1 MNAEEYLLLY
11 EKYISGLCNAE
22 EEKRLFD
29 HQDKFQMLPE
39 NSAHAPDL
47 QAGDR
52 TRIYNQIIE
61 TLSEPSKK
69 TFKLHTFYKI
79 AAVLVLAVGIG
90 FLYQN
95 NWSLSGSDKQ
105 VLKSARVTNRP
116 IKPGRNT
123 AELRLSD
130 GSVINLDQVNAGLIS
145 TLGKT
150 RISKDTGG
158 SIIYASNTSATE
170 DALNTISVPVGGN
183 YKVILPDG
191 TAVWLNASS
200 SLTYPI
206 SFKGKTRGVS
216 LQGEAYFEVAK
227 NPNKPFVVQ
236 VNKVLVTVLGT
247 HFNVNAYADHTAM
260 QTTLVEGSVRLS
272 QGTNQVTLKPG
283 EQGNVDR
290 ASAKIQVAQ
299 ANTNK
304 VLAWKNGYFMFQDD
318 DIQDIMQQIA
328 RWYDLEVEYRG
339 KPGNSRF
346 GGIYSRNKDINELLK
361 GLELTGLVHF
371 KIEGRRVIVMA

>member
-1 MNAEEYLLLY
+1 MNAEEYLSLY
-11 EKYISGLCNAE
+11 EKYISGLCSAE
-22 EEKRLFD
+22 EQKRLFEYRD
-29 HQDKFQMLPE
+29 GFHMLPDD
-39 NSAHAPDL
+39 SSRAADL
-47 QAGDR
+47 QQTEE
-52 TRIYNQIIE
+52 TRIYNRIVE
-61 TLSEPSKK
+61 TLSKPEKK
-69 TFKLHTFYKI
+69 TFKLNTFFKI
-79 AAVLVLAVGIG
+79 AAILLVSIG
-90 FLYQN
+90 VTFLY
-95 NWSLSGSDKQ
+95 NWNFSGGERHASKAT
-105 VLKSARVTNRP
+105 LATRP

-123 AELRLSD
+123 AQLKLSD
-130 GSVINLDQVNAGLIS
+130 GSVIDLDQVNAGLIS
-145 TLGKT
+145 TLGRT
-150 RISKDTGG
+150 RISKDRAGA
-158 SIIYASNTSATE
+158 IIYANNSRAVE
-170 DALNTISVPVGGN
+170 DAKNTISVPVGGN

-200 SLTYPI
+200 SLSYPLA
-206 SFKGKTRGVS
+206 FTGETRRVS

-227 NPNKPFVVQ
+227 NPRMPFVVQ
-236 VNKVLVTVLGT
+236 VNKMQVTVLGT
-247 HFNVNAYADHTAM
+247 HFNVNAYTEHAAV

-272 QGTNQVTLKPG
+272 QGAKQVTLKPG
-283 EQGNVDR
+283 EQGNVDTESSEIR
-290 ASAKIQVAQ
+290 VAQ

-339 KPGNSRF
+339 KPSNSRF

>member
-1 MNAEEYLLLY
+1 LVLTVGVGLLY
-11 EKYISGLCNAE
+11 RN
-22 EEKRLFD
+22 
-29 HQDKFQMLPE
+29 Q
-39 NSAHAPDL
+39 
-47 QAGDR
+47 R
-52 TRIYNQIIE
+52 T
-61 TLSEPSKK
+61 
-69 TFKLHTFYKI
+69 
-79 AAVLVLAVGIG
+79 
-90 FLYQN
+90 
-95 NWSLSGSDKQ
+95 LSGSDTTP
-105 VLKSARVTNRP
+105 KSSRIANRP
-116 IKPGRNT
+116 IKPGRST

-150 RISKDTGG
+150 RISKDTTG
-158 SIIYASNTSATE
+158 SIIYANNSSASE
-170 DALNTISVPVGGN
+170 DARNTISVPVGGN

-200 SLTYPI
+200 SLTYPLA
-206 SFKGKTRGVS
+206 FRGKTRGVS

-227 NPNKPFVVQ
+227 NPDKPFVVQ
-236 VNKVLVTVLGT
+236 VNSMQVTVLGT
-247 HFNVNAYADHTAM
+247 HFNVNAYTEHSGI

-272 QGTNQVTLKPG
+272 QGNNQVILKPG
-283 EQGNVDR
+283 EQGNADP
-290 ASAKIQVAQ
+290 SSSKIQVAQ
-299 ANTNK
+299 VNTNK

-318 DIQDIMQQIA
+318 NIQDIMQQIA

-339 KPGNSRF
+339 KLTSSRF

>member
-11 EKYISGLCNAE
+11 EKYISGLCSAE
-22 EEKRLFD
+22 EEKRLFEY
-29 HQDKFQMLPE
+29 QDRFQMLGE
-39 NSAHAPDL
+39 DSLATQDL
-47 QAGDR
+47 QPGDNS
-52 TRIYNQIIE
+52 RIYNRIVE

-69 TFKLHTFYKI
+69 TFRLNTFYKI
-79 AAVLVLAVGIG
+79 AAILLLTVGLG
-90 FLYQN
+90 FLYRN
-95 NWSLSGSDKQ
+95 NWSFSGSNKTP
-105 VLKSARVTNRP
+105 KSAVVASRP

-123 AELRLSD
+123 AELKLSD

-150 RISKDTGG
+150 RISKDTTG
-158 SIIYASNTSATE
+158 SIIYANNNSASE
-170 DALNTISVPVGGN
+170 DARNTISVPVGGN
-183 YKVILPDG
+183 YKVVLPDG

-200 SLTYPI
+200 SLTYPLA
-206 SFKGKTRGVS
+206 FKGKTRGVN
-216 LQGEAYFEVAK
+216 LEGEAYFEVAK

-236 VNKVLVTVLGT
+236 VNKMQVTVLGT
-247 HFNVNAYADHTAM
+247 HFNVNAYSDHAAI

-272 QGTNQVTLKPG
+272 QASSQVILKPG
-283 EQGNVDR
+283 EQGNVDPI
-290 ASAKIQVAQ
+290 SAKIQVSQ

-318 DIQDIMQQIA
+318 NIQDIMQQIA

-339 KPGNSRF
+339 KPSNSRF

>member
-1 MNAEEYLLLY
+1 MNADEYLLLY
-11 EKYISGLCNAE
+11 EKYISGLCSAD
-22 EEKRLFD
+22 EEKRLFEY
-29 HQDKFQMLPE
+29 QDRFQMLSE
-39 NSAHAPDL
+39 DSSAAEELKP
-47 QAGDR
+47 GDS
-52 TRIYNQIIE
+52 TRIYNRIVD

-69 TFKLHTFYKI
+69 TFRIHTFYKI
-79 AAVLVLAVGIG
+79 AAVLVLTAGLG
-90 FLYQN
+90 FLYRN
-95 NWSLSGSDKQ
+95 NWSLSGSNRTPN
-105 VLKSARVTNRP
+105 SAMSASRP
-116 IKPGRNT
+116 IKPGRST
-123 AELRLSD
+123 AELKLSD

-150 RISKDTGG
+150 RISKDSAG
-158 SIIYASNTSATE
+158 SIVYANTSSASE
-170 DALNTISVPVGGN
+170 DARNTISVPVGGN

-200 SLTYPI
+200 SLTYPLA
-206 SFKGKTRGVS
+206 FRGKTRGVS

-227 NPNKPFVVQ
+227 NPRMPFVVQ
-236 VNKVLVTVLGT
+236 VNSMQVTVLGT
-247 HFNVNAYADHTAM
+247 HFNVNAYNDHTGI

-272 QGTNQVTLKPG
+272 QGASQVVLKPG
-283 EQGNVDR
+283 EQGNVDL
-290 ASAKIQVAQ
+290 SSSKIQVAQ

-339 KPGNSRF
+339 QLSNSRF
-346 GGIYSRNKDINELLK
+346 GGIYSKNKDINELLK

>member
-1 MNAEEYLLLY
+1 MNADEYLLLY
-11 EKYISGLCNAE
+11 EKYISGLCSAE
-22 EEKRLFD
+22 EEKRLFEY
-29 HQDKFQMLPE
+29 QDRFKMLPE
-39 NSAHAPDL
+39 DSSAVEDL
-47 QAGDR
+47 QPVDS
-52 TRIYNQIIE
+52 TRIYNRVVD
-61 TLSEPSKK
+61 TLNEPSKK
-69 TFKLHTFYKI
+69 TFKLNTFYKI
-79 AAVLVLAVGIG
+79 AAILVLTVGVG
-90 FLYQN
+90 LLYRNQRT
-95 NWSLSGSDKQ
+95 LSGSDTTP
-105 VLKSARVTNRP
+105 KSSRIANRP
-116 IKPGRNT
+116 IKPGRST

-150 RISKDTGG
+150 RISKDTTG
-158 SIIYASNTSATE
+158 SIIYANNSSASE
-170 DALNTISVPVGGN
+170 DARNTISVPVGGN

-200 SLTYPI
+200 SLTYPLA
-206 SFKGKTRGVS
+206 FRGKTRGVS

-227 NPNKPFVVQ
+227 NPDKPFVVQ
-236 VNKVLVTVLGT
+236 VNSMQVTVLGT
-247 HFNVNAYADHTAM
+247 HFNVNAYTEHSGI

-272 QGTNQVTLKPG
+272 QGNNQVILKPG
-283 EQGNVDR
+283 EQGNADP
-290 ASAKIQVAQ
+290 SSSKIQVAQ
-299 ANTNK
+299 VNTNK

-318 DIQDIMQQIA
+318 NIQDIMQQIA

-339 KPGNSRF
+339 KLTSSRF